1 MKGLLIYFD
10 IIDGKQQEFEAA
22 TSVLVSRVRERDP
35 SYSLYSLAR
44 LRDTRTRYVLV
55 QRFESYE
62 TQLAHQGY
70 DYILECMPPMQAFLA
85 GPPSIEFL
93 DIVD

>member
-10 IIDGKQQEFEAA
+10 VQDGKQAEFEAA
-22 TSVLVSRVRERDP
+22 AAELARRVRTRDRT
-35 SYSLYSLAR
+35 YLLYSLAR
-44 LRDTRTRYVLV
+44 LKDSTTRYVLV

-70 DYILECMPPMQAFLA
+70 PYVLEAMPPIQACLA
-85 GPPSIEFL
+85 GAPTIEWL
-93 DIVD
+93 DIID